1 MTLDMPASMILSTQ
15 GGVEPWC
22 VQGSNETYMVAP
34 WVFKPA
40 ISIACTSAC
49 LSPFFKCAPKPTI
62 LPFLTTTD
70 PTGGLTPVC
79 PFTIFAN

>member
-49 LSPFFKCAPKPTI
+49 LSPF
-62 LPFLTTTD
+62 
-70 PTGGLTPVC
+70 
-79 PFTIFAN
+79 

>member
-1 MTLDMPASMILSTQ
+1 M
-15 GGVEPWC
+15 C

-49 LSPFFKCAPKPTI
+49 LSPFLNVQT
-62 LPFLTTTD
+62 
-70 PTGGLTPVC
+70 
-79 PFTIFAN
+79 